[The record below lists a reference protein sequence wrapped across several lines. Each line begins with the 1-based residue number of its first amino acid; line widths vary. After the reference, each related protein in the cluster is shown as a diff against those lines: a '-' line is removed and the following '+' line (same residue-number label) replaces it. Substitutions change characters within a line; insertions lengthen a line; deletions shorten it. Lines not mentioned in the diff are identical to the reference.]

1 MYSQHLENIENSSM
15 DIGLDSVEGFMAL
28 IIHLRAIICFTVIRC

>member
-1 MYSQHLENIENSSM
+1 MYSQQLENIENSM